1 MVRMAQD
8 EATTG
13 AGGEATASAPDAAR
27 ASVAPQPAG
36 RSDADSSAPV
46 GARVLIDA
54 TAMPAQLGGVGRYL
68 EGLLQGFEE
77 IGFVPWVVAK
87 PAHVRHF
94 RRLAPSPRYLQA
106 PSWLA
111 ARGGRFGW
119 EQVGLPQLAKE
130 IGADVIHSP
139 HYTFPL
145 RFDGRRVVT
154 IHDATAITDPETHS
168 QMKSRFFSWWLDRGY
183 RADVELIA
191 PSQATVDEV
200 TGRLGEPRRPVQ
212 VIHHGVD
219 REIFRPPSE
228 AEIAEFR
235 EAAGLGADEP
245 WIAFLGTIEPRKQVP
260 MLLRAHARLRAEDP
274 STPTLLVGG
283 QRGWDAEA
291 TRLLD
296 EKPEGVKELGYLRLE
311 QLRSLLGG
319 SELVV
324 YASLAEG
331 FGLPVLEAMQCAA
344 PVLTTRAT
352 ALPEVGGD
360 VAAYVDATD
369 DEALA
374 AAIREL
380 LADEAQR
387 RERAAAGPARAAE
400 FTWAD
405 AARAHV
411 AAYLGDEA

>member
-1 MVRMAQD
+1 MTSRSQP
-8 EATTG
+8 EPRL
-13 AGGEATASAPDAAR
+13 APSED
-27 ASVAPQPAG
+27 PTPI
-36 RSDADSSAPV
+36 D

-94 RRLAPSPRYLQA
+94 RRLSPSPRYLQA

-111 ARGGRFGW
+111 ARGGRFAW
-119 EQVGLPQLAKE
+119 EQIGLPRLARK
-130 IGADVIHSP
+130 IGARVIHSP

-145 RFDGRRVVT
+145 AFDGRRVVT
-154 IHDATAITDPETHS
+154 IHDATAITDPGTHS
-168 QMKSRFFSWWLDRGY
+168 RMKARFFTWWLERGF

-200 TGRLGEPRRPVQ
+200 SERLGEPGAPVR

-219 REIFRPPSE
+219 GGVFHPPTA
-228 AEIAEFR
+228 AEVAEFR
-235 EAAGLGADEP
+235 EAAGLGSDER

-260 MLLRAHARLRAEDP
+260 MLLRAHARLRAEDA
-274 STPTLLVGG
+274 STPTLLIGG

-291 TRLLD
+291 VRLLD
-296 EKPEGVKELGYLRLE
+296 ERPEGVRELGYLRLE
-311 QLRSLLGG
+311 QLRALLGG
-319 SELVV
+319 AELVV

-360 VAAYVDATD
+360 VAAYVDGTD
-369 DEALA
+369 EDALVD
-374 AAIREL
+374 AIRSL
-380 LADEAQR
+380 LANPEER
-387 RERAAAGPARAAE
+387 RARAEAGPARAVR

-411 AAYLGDEA
+411 RAYGGEPGGRA

>member
-1 MVRMAQD
+1 MTSQRGPL
-8 EATTG
+8 EARDD
-13 AGGEATASAPDAAR
+13 AASADGAAPIDG
-27 ASVAPQPAG
+27 S
-36 RSDADSSAPV
+36 
-46 GARVLIDA
+46 RVLIDA
-54 TAMPAQLGGVGRYL
+54 TAMPAQLGGVGRYI

-94 RRLAPSPRYLQA
+94 RRLSPSPRYLQS

-111 ARGGRFGW
+111 ARGGRFAW
-119 EQVGLPQLAKE
+119 EQVGLPRLAAS

-145 RFDGRRVVT
+145 SFDGRRVVT

-168 QMKSRFFSWWLDRGY
+168 RMKAGFFTWWLERGY
-183 RADVELIA
+183 RSDVELIA

-200 TGRLGEPRRPVQ
+200 SARLGEPRTPVR

-219 REIFRPPSE
+219 AGVFHPPTDE
-228 AEIAEFR
+228 EIAEFR
-235 EAAGLGADEP
+235 SSAGLGEDER

-260 MLLRAHARLRAEDP
+260 MLIRAHQRLRAADP

-291 TRLLD
+291 VRLLD
-296 EKPEGVKELGYLRLE
+296 ERPEGVRELGYLRLE
-311 QLRSLLGG
+311 QLRALLGG

-360 VAAYVDATD
+360 VAAYVEGDGE
-369 DEALA
+369 EALA
-374 AAIREL
+374 EAIRRL
-380 LADEAQR
+380 LDDDEER
-387 RERAAAGPARAAE
+387 RARAAAGPGRAVA

-411 AAYLGDEA
+411 RAYAGDGDGRA

>member
-1 MVRMAQD
+1 MTVPAFD
-8 EATTG
+8 EL
-13 AGGEATASAPDAAR
+13 SAEELR
-27 ASVAPQPAG
+27 TLG
-36 RSDADSSAPV
+36 R
-46 GARVLIDA
+46 RVLIDA

-77 IGFVPWVVAK
+77 VGFVPWVVAK

-111 ARGGRFGW
+111 ARGGRFAW
-119 EQVGLPQLAKE
+119 EQLGLPRLAQR

-139 HYTFPL
+139 HYTFPVK
-145 RFDGRRVVT
+145 FHGRRVVT

-168 QMKSRFFSWWLDRGY
+168 RTKARFFTWWLQRGY
-183 RADVELIA
+183 RSDVQLIA
-191 PSQATVDEV
+191 PSQATVDLV
-200 TGRLGEPRRPVQ
+200 TERLGDPTSPVK
-212 VIHHGVD
+212 VVHHGVNSS
-219 REIFRPPSE
+219 IFYPPTDT
-228 AEIAEFR
+228 EIAEFR
-235 EAAGLGADEP
+235 QAVGLDPDES

-260 MLLRAHARLRAEDP
+260 MLLEAHAKLRADDP
-274 STPTLLVGG
+274 STPTLLIGG

-291 TRLLD
+291 IRMLD
-296 EKPEGVKELGYLRLE
+296 EHPSGVKELGYLRLE
-311 QLRSLLGG
+311 QLRALLGG
-319 SELVV
+319 ADLVV

-331 FGLPVLEAMQCAA
+331 FGLPVLEAMQCSA

-360 VAAYVDATD
+360 VAAYVDGNDAS
-369 DEALA
+369 ELA
-374 AAIREL
+374 GEIRRL
-380 LADEAQR
+380 LDNPAER
-387 RERAAAGPARAAE
+387 SERAAAGPNRAAR

-411 AAYLGDEA
+411 MAYRSEQS